1 MDKVTGKKRVSVK
14 PTGDPAVDGFL
25 DYMLLERGSSI
36 NTVLAYRTDLVYWMK
51 FCDELGNTYYPVL
64 PETQARYLRR
74 LEKDG
79 MSSATRMRRAA
90 SLSVFSKYLVY
101 DGVTDGAPLLGP
113 LPKREKTL
121 PQVMTEGE
129 IERMLSSCEAG
140 GEGVIKAAV
149 ALRDK
154 TMIEMV
160 YDCGLRASEI
170 CSLRLRDLDESGG
183 LIYVKGKGGKERVVP
198 YVGTLRNAVK
208 KYLAEAR
215 PVLAGSKVETDALFL
230 SSRGRMMNRV
240 ALWGIVQKH
249 GRVAGISRT
258 RLHPH
263 VLRHSFAT
271 HLQRRGMDLRT
282 LQELLGHASIA
293 TTEKYTHLDTEL
305 RDVYDSFHPRARVDK
320 GT

>member
-1 MDKVTGKKRVSVK
+1 LEKVTGKKRVSVK
-14 PTGDPAVDGFL
+14 PTGDPTVDGFL
-25 DYMLLERGSSI
+25 DYMLLERSSSV
-36 NTVLAYRTDLVYWMK
+36 NTVLAYRTDLVHWMK
-51 FCDELGNTYYPVL
+51 FCEELGNTYYPVL
-64 PETQARYLRR
+64 PEMQARYLRR

-79 MSSATRMRRAA
+79 LSSATRMRRAA

-129 IERMLSSCEAG
+129 IERMLDSCDTG
-140 GEGVIKAAV
+140 GKGVIKSAV
-149 ALRDK
+149 ALRDR

-170 CSLRLRDLDESGG
+170 CSLRLRDLDEAGG

-198 YVGTLRNAVK
+198 YVGTLRNVVK

-215 PVLAGSKVETDALFL
+215 PALSASAGETDALFL
-230 SSRGRMMNRV
+230 SSRGRAMNRI
-240 ALWGIVQKH
+240 ALWVIVQKR
-249 GRVAGISRT
+249 GRIAGISKA

-282 LQELLGHASIA
+282 LQELLGHTSIA

-320 GT
+320 DD